1 MEYHENKIVIFDW
14 GGIVESHR
22 EGEYN
27 FFEAMTNIIKT
38 FNPKVK
44 EKEVAQ
50 GWKECTKDE
59 NGVEI
64 GACNDIEQ
72 IKKWYKRLEEKFNF
86 KSDFITFMDIYQ
98 KEFAKVHFYQDVVEL
113 EHKTKEKC
121 KIGILSNLMLIDKE
135 RINAQV
141 NLSKFDY
148 VWLSF
153 EMEERKPNKRIYE
166 MVEKECKIEPRNILF
181 VEDTEENIKTAQSMG
196 WNTCKAYGYEI
207 DKIKQSIEA
216 FLQKEC

>member
-1 MEYHENKIVIFDW
+1 MEYQENKIVIFDW

-27 FFEAMTNIIKT
+27 FFKVMEAIIKM
-38 FNPKVK
+38 FNPKIQ
-44 EKEVAQ
+44 EKEVVQ
-50 GWKECTKDE
+50 GWEECTKDE
-59 NGVEI
+59 NGIEI
-64 GACNDIEQ
+64 GTCNDIEQ
-72 IKKWYKRLEEKFNF
+72 IKKWYKRLEEKFHL
-86 KSDFITFMDIYQ
+86 KADFITFMNSYQ
-98 KEFAKVHFYQDVVEL
+98 KEFEKIYFYREVVGL
-113 EHKTKEKC
+113 EHQTKERC

-153 EMEERKPNKRIYE
+153 EMGERKPSKKIYE
-166 MVEKECKIEPRNILF
+166 MVQEECKIEPQNILF
-181 VEDTEENIKTAQSMG
+181 VEDAEENIKTAQSMG

-207 DKIKQSIEA
+207 DKIKQRIET
-216 FLQKEC
+216 FLQK